1 MRLESLFSQRLTM
14 PRITVTEAFGNSKTV
29 SEATGFEGVHGLAFS
44 PTPVTIAPND
54 DKNQSEGSDDE

>member
-1 MRLESLFSQRLTM
+1 M